1 MTDRTA
7 RASDDKEKSSAKQE
21 GGFSFGSVMGHL
33 GRAKDAVVD
42 GGSKAIHK
50 GKELI
55 DENAPK
61 VKDAVV
67 ENAPKV
73 KRAVVDAANSDAG
86 KAVIK
91 VGKDVARD
99 EMNHAVKIKDA
110 AQKGDVKTLVR
121 EGAPLLAGGPAGVAA
136 DRILGHAT
144 KQGVKAL
151 PAEHQGTA
159 RGVLEVGKIA
169 NGGIPDAKHVIT
181 GVVLDGD
188 KRGKAMEAVSGAGDA
203 VAGAGKK
210 VWGWMKGGDS
220 EAEAKAEQKQGSAG
234 KKSDKID
241 YPDEPQSKDLPKR
254 PATKK

>member
-1 MTDRTA
+1 MTDRSA
-7 RASDDKEKSSAKQE
+7 RASDDKEKSSAKSE

-42 GGSKAIHK
+42 GGSKALHK

-73 KRAVVDAANSDAG
+73 KKAAVDAANSDAG
-86 KAVIK
+86 KKVIK
-91 VGKDVARD
+91 VGKEVYED
-99 EMNHAVKIKDA
+99 EKKHVVGIGDA
-110 AQKGDVKTLVR
+110 AKRGDVKTLVR
-121 EGAPLLAGGPAGVAA
+121 EGAPLLAGGPAGVIT
-136 DRILGHAT
+136 DRVVGQAM

-159 RGVLEVGKIA
+159 QGVLEIGKVA

-181 GVVLDGD
+181 GVVLDED
-188 KRGKAMEAVSGAGDA
+188 KRGKAMDVVKGAGS
-203 VAGAGKK
+203 K
-210 VWGWMKGGDS
+210 VLGWFGGGDD
-220 EAEAKAEQKQGSAG
+220 AKVEAKAS
-234 KKSDKID
+234 KKSGHVE
-241 YPDEPQSKDLPKR
+241 YPDDKPQDLPKR